1 MKKVTKAVIPAA
13 GYGTRMLPLTKA
25 LPKEMVP
32 IVDKPSI
39 QYIAEEAVASG
50 ITDILIILSRGKDLI
65 ENHFDRLPELEN
77 NLASK
82 GKNKELEELLGI
94 SGMANFY
101 FIRQKEMRGL
111 GHAVSCARA
120 FTGDEPF
127 AVLYGDDVIIGEPPA
142 TKQLIDAY
150 EARGLGVC
158 GINAVPT
165 EMLSR
170 YCSLK
175 VDALEQ
181 DRWFHVTDMIEKPA
195 AGQEFSNYSILG
207 RVVLPPS
214 IYEILDNTAPGAGGE
229 IQLTDAM
236 CVLAKNGGMTG
247 VDFIGRR
254 YDMGN
259 KLEVAKAGVEMAMKH
274 PVIGEEFTAYLK
286 TLLTK

>member
-50 ITDILIILSRGKDLI
+50 ITDILIIVSRGKELI

-150 EARGLGVC
+150 ETRGLGVC

-165 EMLSR
+165 EFLSR

-247 VDFIGRR
+247 VDFIGKR